1 MGSLPNLHELE
12 EAERKREKRR
22 EYELLLE
29 QRARDTSR
37 ERERLSIFAQQR
49 KQSSYNAYIMAG
61 LGIGGGSLSLTTTAT
76 NTSPLAING
85 CGNGDLSVTGTKSQA
100 TSTTAVG
107 GGGAGG
113 GGSTATTAT
122 TATATLATATTA
134 SATTMTTFSGF
145 AMLGLTKKY
154 PHPFHTHT
162 HQLQHPHQ
170 HSHHQQ
176 HHQHQQQHQQQQQHR
191 HSLTT
196 RHRVLRTRT
205 RSSGGAQ
212 NIWDEQMMEHLTAY
226 SPSPISTRSHRI
238 NPVSS
243 YQVQAALAASRRRE
257 SINSSIGA
265 TSIRRLITLNNRNC
279 RHKVPAHVRQKVWRQ
294 FSCLSVAHGLMSAV
308 LLPVMALQ
316 GSSSVWH
323 HREQWLQIGPNIGS
337 LLLSALFLLAAGMSL
352 LSTRL
357 IRRFGYTP
365 LLAGNCLAVTL
376 FLLSHLY
383 ASIYTLLPAYLLLGF
398 TLSASNSCKSALIV
412 HYGSRLSCS
421 QHECTLAAAQTLT
434 QTPSDALHE
443 EHKMFCNRD
452 QKVRR
457 LARWFRAAQ
466 DLGLIMGALLASL
479 LLACNAN
486 DWNCSTG
493 EDENGSGSGGGR
505 RNATAPTNWPQPED
519 FYNRNEHGERICGA
533 DMCPLHETTAAF
545 FWSGGVGI
553 DVDGN
558 NNNNTPSIFAG
569 FIESGSRAGGQSLL
583 WLYVLLSLIALFLS
597 VLQGRQVPPTGGRHE
612 RVAKDVTD
620 TLLFAGPLAY
630 FVGTEQGY
638 MLGDF
643 LRAFVSCSL
652 GIGMIAGA
660 LIGMG
665 LMQLIVSCTLSM
677 LLRHTKRIVVILAG
691 FFFHSCLL
699 LALSSWKPSSDD
711 SALFYVIAASWG
723 ACNGMWET
731 LLLSLVTLNHVQHD
745 HVTEVTAPLQALR
758 FLGLGVTFAAHGFLC
773 ESVKIIALVV
783 LLVISVPPYAMLEM
797 RLEAQRKATLISL

>member
-37 ERERLSIFAQQR
+37 ERERLSAFAQQR

-61 LGIGGGSLSLTTTAT
+61 LGIGGGSLSLNAAGGTGTETVGAVGTTGNGELPSGNGTNAGKSQNQALGTGSGLATTSGAPVATTT
-76 NTSPLAING
+76 G
-85 CGNGDLSVTGTKSQA
+85 
-100 TSTTAVG
+100 
-107 GGGAGG
+107 
-113 GGSTATTAT
+113 
-122 TATATLATATTA
+122 
-134 SATTMTTFSGF
+134 GF
-145 AMLGLTKKY
+145 ALLGMGMSKKY
-154 PHPFHTHT
+154 AP
-162 HQLQHPHQ
+162 QQQ
-170 HSHHQQ
+170 HSHHHQHQ
-176 HHQHQQQHQQQQQHR
+176 HHQHHQHR

-196 RHRVLRTRT
+196 RHRVLRTR
-205 RSSGGAQ
+205 SSGGAQ
-212 NIWDEQMMEHLTAY
+212 NVWDEQMMEQHLTTY

-279 RHKVPAHVRQKVWRQ
+279 RHKVPAHVRQRVWRQ
-294 FSCLSVAHGLMSAV
+294 FSCLSLAHGLMNCV

-316 GSSSVWH
+316 GSNAVWH
-323 HREQWLQIGPNIGS
+323 HREQWLPLGPEIGS
-337 LLLSALFLLAAGMSL
+337 LLLSALFLVAAGMSL
-352 LSTRL
+352 PSIRL
-357 IRRFGYTP
+357 MKRYGYGY
-365 LLAGNCLAVTL
+365 LMVANYLAVVF

-383 ASIYTLLPAYLLLGF
+383 ASIYTLLPAYLLLGV
-398 TLSASNSCKSALIV
+398 TLGGSAGSKAALIV
-412 HYGSRLSCS
+412 HFGGRLSCS
-421 QHECTLAAAQTLT
+421 CESQSQSQSQAVDVLQ
-434 QTPSDALHE
+434 E

-457 LARWFRAAQ
+457 LARWFRVAQ
-466 DLGLIMGALLASL
+466 DLGLIGGALLASI
-479 LLACNAN
+479 LLACS
-486 DWNCSTG
+486 DGDFTGDCSG
-493 EDENGSGSGGGR
+493 LVYYGNES
-505 RNATAPTNWPQPED
+505 WPPQLRD
-519 FYNRNEHGERICGA
+519 FYNRNEHGDRICGA
-533 DMCPLHETTAAF
+533 DMCPLRVHSLLAAG
-545 FWSGGVGI
+545 WANGSSI
-553 DVDGN
+553 
-558 NNNNTPSIFAG
+558 PSSVYAG
-569 FIESGSRAGGQSLL
+569 FIESEPRVAGQSLL
-583 WLYVLLSLIALFLS
+583 WLYVLFAMASLILSLTTMVDKVQATAS
-597 VLQGRQVPPTGGRHE
+597 PARPE
-612 RVAKDVTD
+612 RSRDVSITD

-630 FVGTEQGY
+630 FVGTEQAY

-643 LRAFVSCSL
+643 LRAFVTCSL

-677 LLRHTKRIVVILAG
+677 LLRHVKRIVVILAG

-731 LLLSLVTLNHVQHD
+731 LLLSLVTLNHAAHVPEVQ
-745 HVTEVTAPLQALR
+745 APLQALR
-758 FLGLGVTFAAHGFLC
+758 FLGLGLTFAGHGFLC
-773 ESVKIIALVV
+773 ESLKIIALVV
-783 LLVISVPPYAMLEM
+783 LLVISVPPYATLEI
-797 RLEAQRKATLISL
+797 RLEAQRKATLVSL

>member
-37 ERERLSIFAQQR
+37 ERERLSMFAQQR

-61 LGIGGGSLSLTTTAT
+61 LGIGGGSLSLTTTGT
-76 NTSPLAING
+76 NTLAVNG
-85 CGNGDLSVTGTKSQA
+85 HGSGNGELSTKNQS
-100 TSTTAVG
+100 TSTATVAA
-107 GGGAGG
+107 AG
-113 GGSTATTAT
+113 TTTTAT
-122 TATATLATATTA
+122 TT
-134 SATTMTTFSGF
+134 SATTMTTLSGF
-145 AMLGLTKKY
+145 AMLGLASKKY
-154 PHPFHTHT
+154 PHPFHPHT
-162 HQLQHPHQ
+162 YQHQHQ
-170 HSHHQQ
+170 HSHPHHQ
-176 HHQHQQQHQQQQQHR
+176 HQHQQQQQQQQHR

-257 SINSSIGA
+257 SLNSSIGA

-294 FSCLSVAHGLMSAV
+294 FTCLSLAHGLMSGV

-323 HREQWLQIGPNIGS
+323 HREQWLQIGPNIGA
-337 LLLSALFLLAAGMSL
+337 LLLSALFLFAAGMSL
-352 LSTRL
+352 PSTRL
-357 IRRFGYTP
+357 IRRYGYTP
-365 LLAGNCLAVTL
+365 LLAGNCVAVTL

-398 TLSASNSCKSALIV
+398 TLSASNSCKAALIV
-412 HYGSRLSCS
+412 HYGGRLSCS
-421 QHECTLAAAQTLT
+421 QHECTLGVGAAQTLT
-434 QTPSDALHE
+434 QTQPPDAFHE

-457 LARWFRAAQ
+457 LARWFRASQ
-466 DLGLIMGALLASL
+466 DLGFILGALLASV

-486 DWNCSTG
+486 DWNCSAAS
-493 EDENGSGSGGGR
+493 DDDDR
-505 RNATAPTNWPQPED
+505 VNATSPTNWPQFED

-533 DMCPLHETTAAF
+533 DMCPLQQSQLRSQLS
-545 FWSGGVGI
+545 WSTDNGTSSV
-553 DVDGN
+553 
-558 NNNNTPSIFAG
+558 SIYTG
-569 FIESGSRAGGQSLL
+569 FIESSSRAGGQSLL
-583 WLYVLLSLIALFLS
+583 WLYVALSLVALLLSLI
-597 VLQGRQVPPTGGRHE
+597 QGRQGLVTGSRQE

-630 FVGTEQGY
+630 FVGTEQSY

-652 GIGMIAGA
+652 GIGMVAGA

-691 FFFHSCLL
+691 FFFQSCLL

-773 ESVKIIALVV
+773 ESMKIIVLVV

>member
-12 EAERKREKRR
+12 AAERKREKRR

-61 LGIGGGSLSLTTTAT
+61 LGIGGGSLSLTATAT
-76 NTSPLAING
+76 ASSTVAANG
-85 CGNGDLSVTGTKSQA
+85 HGSGNGDLASGNSAKSPA
-100 TSTTAVG
+100 VAAVAPTT
-107 GGGAGG
+107 
-113 GGSTATTAT
+113 TTT
-122 TATATLATATTA
+122 TATATATSSSSVAATKML
-134 SATTMTTFSGF
+134 SSF
-145 AMLGLTKKY
+145 AMLGLVTKKY
-154 PHPFHTHT
+154 SHPY
-162 HQLQHPHQ
+162 HPHQ
-170 HSHHQQ
+170 QHQHQHHHQQ
-176 HHQHQQQHQQQQQHR
+176 HQQHQQHHQHR

-212 NIWDEQMMEHLTAY
+212 NLWDEQMMEHLAAY

-279 RHKVPAHVRQKVWRQ
+279 RHKVPAHVRQRVWRQ
-294 FSCLSVAHGLMSAV
+294 FTCLSIGHGLMSAV

-316 GSSSVWH
+316 GSNSVWH
-323 HREQWLQIGPNIGS
+323 HREQWLPLGPNIGS
-337 LLLSALFLLAAGMSL
+337 LLLSALFLLAACTSL
-352 LSTRL
+352 PSTRL

-365 LLAGNCLAVTL
+365 LLTLNSVAVSL

-383 ASIYTLLPAYLLLGF
+383 ASIYTLLPAYLLLGL
-398 TLSASNSCKSALIV
+398 TVSAATSCKAALIV
-412 HYGSRLSCS
+412 HYGGRLSCS
-421 QHECTLAAAQTLT
+421 QQECTAQTQTLT
-434 QTPSDALHE
+434 ASDALHE

-457 LARWFRAAQ
+457 LARWFRAAH
-466 DLGLIMGALLASL
+466 DMGLILGALLASL
-479 LLACNAN
+479 LLHCNVNNSSCLPAN
-486 DWNCSTG
+486 GTA
-493 EDENGSGSGGGR
+493 ENHL
-505 RNATAPTNWPQPED
+505 PQPEN

-533 DMCPLHETTAAF
+533 DMCPLLE
-545 FWSGGVGI
+545 SQYQMDNGSR
-553 DVDGN
+553 
-558 NNNNTPSIFAG
+558 SIYAD
-569 FIESGSRAGGQSLL
+569 FIESGARAGGQSLL
-583 WLYVLLSLIALFLS
+583 WVYVLLSVMALLLS
-597 VLQGRQVPPTGGRHE
+597 LVPGRQVQVLVSGHVRYE
-612 RVAKDVTD
+612 RAAKDVTD
-620 TLLFAGPLAY
+620 TLLFAGPLSY

-643 LRAFVSCSL
+643 LRAFFSCSL
-652 GIGMIAGA
+652 GISLVPGA

-731 LLLSLVTLNHVQHD
+731 LLLSLVTLNHVQHE
-745 HVTEVTAPLQALR
+745 HVTEVTAPMQGLR
-758 FLGLGVTFAAHGFLC
+758 FLGLAITFAAHGFLC
-773 ESVKIIALVV
+773 ESLKIIALVV
-783 LLVISVPPYAMLEM
+783 LLVICVPPYAMLEM

>member
-37 ERERLSIFAQQR
+37 ERERLSAFAQQR

-61 LGIGGGSLSLTTTAT
+61 LGIGGGSLSLNAAGGTGTAATGNGELPSGNGTTA
-76 NTSPLAING
+76 G
-85 CGNGDLSVTGTKSQA
+85 KSQNQAAGTGSGLA
-100 TSTTAVG
+100 TSS
-107 GGGAGG
+107 GAPV
-113 GGSTATTAT
+113 ATTG
-122 TATATLATATTA
+122 
-134 SATTMTTFSGF
+134 GF
-145 AMLGLTKKY
+145 AMLGMSKKY
-154 PHPFHTHT
+154 AP
-162 HQLQHPHQ
+162 
-170 HSHHQQ
+170 HSH
-176 HHQHQQQHQQQQQHR
+176 HHQHQHHHQHR

-196 RHRVLRTRT
+196 RHRVLRTR
-205 RSSGGAQ
+205 SSGGAH
-212 NIWDEQMMEHLTAY
+212 NVWDEQMMEQHLTTY

-279 RHKVPAHVRQKVWRQ
+279 RHKVPAQVRQKVWRQ
-294 FSCLSVAHGLMSAV
+294 FSCLSLAHGLMNCV

-316 GSSSVWH
+316 GSNAVWH
-323 HREQWLQIGPNIGS
+323 HREQWLPLGPEIGS
-337 LLLSALFLLAAGMSL
+337 LLLSALFLVAAGMSL
-352 LSTRL
+352 PSIRL
-357 IRRFGYTP
+357 MKRYGYGY
-365 LLAGNCLAVTL
+365 LLVANYLAVVL

-383 ASIYTLLPAYLLLGF
+383 ASIYTLLPAYLLLGV
-398 TLSASNSCKSALIV
+398 TLGGSGGSKAALIV
-412 HYGSRLSCS
+412 HFGGKLSCS
-421 QHECTLAAAQTLT
+421 CESQQSHAAVDVLQ
-434 QTPSDALHE
+434 E

-457 LARWFRAAQ
+457 LARWFRVAQ
-466 DLGLIMGALLASL
+466 DLGLIGGALLASI
-479 LLACNAN
+479 LLACS
-486 DWNCSTG
+486 DGDFTGDCSG
-493 EDENGSGSGGGR
+493 LVYYGNES
-505 RNATAPTNWPQPED
+505 WPPQLRD
-519 FYNRNEHGERICGA
+519 FYNRNEHGDRICGA
-533 DMCPLHETTAAF
+533 DMCPLRVKSLLAAG
-545 FWSGGVGI
+545 WANGSSI
-553 DVDGN
+553 
-558 NNNNTPSIFAG
+558 PSSVYAG
-569 FIESGSRAGGQSLL
+569 FIESEPRVAGQSLL
-583 WLYVLLSLIALFLS
+583 WLYVLFSLISLMLSLMIMVDKVQTTAS
-597 VLQGRQVPPTGGRHE
+597 SRPE
-612 RVAKDVTD
+612 RLRDVSITD

-630 FVGTEQGY
+630 FVGTEQAY

-643 LRAFVSCSL
+643 LRAFVTCSL

-677 LLRHTKRIVVILAG
+677 LLRHVKRIVVILAG

-731 LLLSLVTLNHVQHD
+731 LLLSLVTLNHASHVPEVQ
-745 HVTEVTAPLQALR
+745 APLQALR
-758 FLGLGVTFAAHGFLC
+758 FLGLGLTFAGHGFLC
-773 ESVKIIALVV
+773 ESLKIIALVV
-783 LLVISVPPYAMLEM
+783 LLVISVPPYATLEI
-797 RLEAQRKATLISL
+797 RLEAQRKATLVSL

>member
-37 ERERLSIFAQQR
+37 ERERLSAFARQR

-61 LGIGGGSLSLTTTAT
+61 LGIGGGSLSLTATGGAATGNGELPSGNGTNAGKSQNVQTLGTETVLAT
-76 NTSPLAING
+76 N
-85 CGNGDLSVTGTKSQA
+85 SVAPVA
-100 TSTTAVG
+100 T
-107 GGGAGG
+107 
-113 GGSTATTAT
+113 
-122 TATATLATATTA
+122 
-134 SATTMTTFSGF
+134 SGF
-145 AMLGLTKKY
+145 AMLGMSKKY
-154 PHPFHTHT
+154 AP
-162 HQLQHPHQ
+162 
-170 HSHHQQ
+170 HSHHHQ
-176 HHQHQQQHQQQQQHR
+176 HHQHQHHQHR

-196 RHRVLRTRT
+196 RHRVLRTR
-205 RSSGGAQ
+205 SSGGAQ
-212 NIWDEQMMEHLTAY
+212 NVWDEQMMEHLTTY

-279 RHKVPAHVRQKVWRQ
+279 RHKVSAQVRQKVWRQ
-294 FSCLSVAHGLMSAV
+294 FSCLSLAHGLMNCV

-316 GSSSVWH
+316 GSNAVWH
-323 HREQWLQIGPNIGS
+323 HREQWLRLGPEFGS
-337 LLLSALFLLAAGMSL
+337 LLLSALFLVAAGMSL
-352 LSTRL
+352 PS
-357 IRRFGYTP
+357 IRVMKRYGYGS
-365 LLAGNCLAVTL
+365 LLAANSVAVVL

-383 ASIYTLLPAYLLLGF
+383 ASIYTLLPAYLLLGV
-398 TLSASNSCKSALIV
+398 TLSGSACSKAALIV
-412 HYGSRLSCS
+412 HFGGKLSCS
-421 QHECTLAAAQTLT
+421 CESQQSQAAV
-434 QTPSDALHE
+434 DVLHE

-457 LARWFRAAQ
+457 LARWFRVSQ
-466 DLGLIMGALLASL
+466 DLGLIGGALLASF
-479 LLACNAN
+479 LLACS
-486 DWNCSTG
+486 DGDFTGDCSG
-493 EDENGSGSGGGR
+493 LVYYGNES
-505 RNATAPTNWPQPED
+505 WPPQLRD
-519 FYNRNEHGERICGA
+519 FYNRNEHGDRICGA
-533 DMCPLHETTAAF
+533 DMCPLRVQSLLA
-545 FWSGGVGI
+545 VGWANGSSI
-553 DVDGN
+553 
-558 NNNNTPSIFAG
+558 PSSIYAG
-569 FIESGSRAGGQSLL
+569 FIESEPRVAGQSLL
-583 WLYVLLSLIALFLS
+583 SVYILFSLISLILSLIMM
-597 VLQGRQVPPTGGRHE
+597 VDKVQTTGPSRPE
-612 RVAKDVTD
+612 RLRDVSITD

-630 FVGTEQGY
+630 FVGTEQAY

-643 LRAFVSCSL
+643 LRAFVTCSL

-677 LLRHTKRIVVILAG
+677 LLRHVKRIVVILAG

-731 LLLSLVTLNHVQHD
+731 LLLSLVTLNHAG
-745 HVTEVTAPLQALR
+745 HVTEVQAPLQALR
-758 FLGLGVTFAAHGFLC
+758 FLGLGLTFAGHGFLC
-773 ESVKIIALVV
+773 ESLKIIALVV
-783 LLVISVPPYAMLEM
+783 LLVISVPPYATLEI
-797 RLEAQRKATLISL
+797 RLEAQRKATLVSL

>member
-1 MGSLPNLHELE
+1 MNVKPIETCESYSAKAEVEEINLKMGSLPNLHELE

-29 QRARDTSR
+29 QRTRDTSR
-37 ERERLSIFAQQR
+37 ERERLSLFAQQR
-49 KQSSYNAYIMAG
+49 KQSSYNAYLMAG
-61 LGIGGGSLSLTTTAT
+61 LGIGGGSLSLTTTGT
-76 NTSPLAING
+76 NTMGVNG
-85 CGNGDLSVTGTKSQA
+85 H
-100 TSTTAVG
+100 G
-107 GGGAGG
+107 GGGGNGEVNSATATKNQST
-113 GGSTATTAT
+113 STATVAGGTTTAAT
-122 TATATLATATTA
+122 TT
-134 SATTMTTFSGF
+134 SATTMTTLSGF
-145 AMLGLTKKY
+145 AMLGLATKKY
-154 PHPFHTHT
+154 PHPFLPHTYQ
-162 HQLQHPHQ
+162 HQHQHQ
-170 HSHHQQ
+170 HSHH
-176 HHQHQQQHQQQQQHR
+176 HQQQHQQHR

-294 FSCLSVAHGLMSAV
+294 FTCLSVAHGLMSAV

-337 LLLSALFLLAAGMSL
+337 LLLSALFLLAAGFSL
-352 LSTRL
+352 PSTRL
-357 IRRFGYTP
+357 IRRYGYTP

-398 TLSASNSCKSALIV
+398 TLSASNSCKASLIV
-412 HYGSRLSCS
+412 HYGGRLSCS
-421 QHECTLAAAQTLT
+421 QHECSLGATQTLT

-457 LARWFRAAQ
+457 LARWFRASQ
-466 DLGLIMGALLASL
+466 DLGFILGALLASL

-486 DWNCSTG
+486 DWSCSAARDD
-493 EDENGSGSGGGR
+493 DEV
-505 RNATAPTNWPQPED
+505 NATSPTNWPQPED

-533 DMCPLHETTAAF
+533 DMCPLQPSQSQSQSQSQLS
-545 FWSGGVGI
+545 WSN
-553 DVDGN
+553 D
-558 NNNNTPSIFAG
+558 NNTSSIYTG
-569 FIESGSRAGGQSLL
+569 FIESGARAGGQSLL
-583 WLYVLLSLIALFLS
+583 WLYVGLSIVSFLLSL
-597 VLQGRQVPPTGGRHE
+597 VHGRQGLATGGRQE
-612 RVAKDVTD
+612 RAAKDVTD

-630 FVGTEQGY
+630 FVGTEQSY

-731 LLLSLVTLNHVQHD
+731 LLLTLVTLNHVQHE
-745 HVTEVTAPLQALR
+745 HVTDVTAPLQALR
-758 FLGLGVTFAAHGFLC
+758 FLGLGITFAAHGFLC
-773 ESVKIIALVV
+773 ESMKIIALVV
-783 LLVISVPPYAMLEM
+783 LLVISVPPYAMLEI

>member
-12 EAERKREKRR
+12 EEERKREKRR

-29 QRARDTSR
+29 QRVLDTSR
-37 ERERLSIFAQQR
+37 ERERLSMFAQQR

-61 LGIGGGSLSLTTTAT
+61 LGIGGGGGSLSLTMTTGT
-76 NTSPLAING
+76 NTAAVNG
-85 CGNGDLSVTGTKSQA
+85 GNANGEVSSGHGTKNQS
-100 TSTTAVG
+100 TSTTA
-107 GGGAGG
+107 
-113 GGSTATTAT
+113 TTTAA
-122 TATATLATATTA
+122 ATVATTA
-134 SATTMTTFSGF
+134 SATTMTTLTGL
-145 AMLGLTKKY
+145 AMLGMAGKKY
-154 PHPFHTHT
+154 PHPFHSHT
-162 HQLQHPHQ
+162 YQQHQYPHQHQ
-170 HSHHQQ
+170 HSHHHGQQ
-176 HHQHQQQHQQQQQHR
+176 QQQQQHR

-212 NIWDEQMMEHLTAY
+212 NIWDEQMMEHLAAY

-294 FSCLSVAHGLMSAV
+294 FTCLSVAHGLMSAV

-316 GSSSVWH
+316 GSSAVWH
-323 HREQWLQIGPNIGS
+323 HREQWLRIGPNIGS
-337 LLLSALFLLAAGMSL
+337 LLLSALFLLAAAMCL
-352 LSTRL
+352 PSTRL
-357 IRRFGYTP
+357 IRRYGYTP
-365 LLAGNCLAVTL
+365 LLAANCVAVTL

-383 ASIYTLLPAYLLLGF
+383 ASIYTLLPAYLLLGL
-398 TLSASNSCKSALIV
+398 TLSAANSCKAALIV
-412 HYGSRLSCS
+412 HYGGRLSCS
-421 QHECTLAAAQTLT
+421 QHECAFGATQTLT
-434 QTPSDALHE
+434 ATPAEALHE

-457 LARWFRAAQ
+457 LARWFRASQ
-466 DLGLIMGALLASL
+466 DIGLIAGALLASL

-486 DWNCSTG
+486 DWSCSAAS
-493 EDENGSGSGGGR
+493 EELLQES
-505 RNATAPTNWPQPED
+505 NATLPTNLPQFED

-533 DMCPLHETTAAF
+533 DMCPLHHTQLSWTATQLNGGNENGS
-545 FWSGGVGI
+545 SGSGAS
-553 DVDGN
+553 
-558 NNNNTPSIFAG
+558 SIYAG
-569 FIESGSRAGGQSLL
+569 FIESSSRAGGQALL
-583 WLYVLLSLIALFLS
+583 WLYVLLSLVALLLS
-597 VLQGRQVPPTGGRHE
+597 LIQGRQGLATSGRQE
-612 RVAKDVTD
+612 RAAKDVSD

-630 FVGTEQGY
+630 FVGTEQSY

-731 LLLSLVTLNHVQHD
+731 LLLSLVTLNHVQHE

-773 ESVKIIALVV
+773 ESMKIIALVV

>member
-37 ERERLSIFAQQR
+37 ERERLSAFAQQR

-61 LGIGGGSLSLTTTAT
+61 LGIGGGGGSLINSGAGTATGNGELPSGNGTSSSGKGAQGMMGPAVLANASGAAAPPLVATTTA
-76 NTSPLAING
+76 
-85 CGNGDLSVTGTKSQA
+85 
-100 TSTTAVG
+100 
-107 GGGAGG
+107 
-113 GGSTATTAT
+113 
-122 TATATLATATTA
+122 ATL
-134 SATTMTTFSGF
+134 SGF
-145 AMLGLTKKY
+145 GMLGLGKKY
-154 PHPFHTHT
+154 AP
-162 HQLQHPHQ
+162 
-170 HSHHQQ
+170 HSHHHQ
-176 HHQHQQQHQQQQQHR
+176 HHHQHR

-196 RHRVLRTRT
+196 RHRVLRTR
-205 RSSGGAQ
+205 SSGGNQ
-212 NIWDEQMMEHLTAY
+212 NVWDEQMMEQRLTTY

-294 FSCLSVAHGLMSAV
+294 FSCLSLAHGLMNAV

-316 GSSSVWH
+316 GSNAVWH
-323 HREQWLQIGPNIGS
+323 HREQWLPLGPDVGS
-337 LLLSALFLLAAGMSL
+337 LLLAALFLVAAGMSL
-352 LSTRL
+352 PSIRL
-357 IRRFGYTP
+357 MRRYGYAP
-365 LLAGNCLAVTL
+365 LLAANYLAVAL

-398 TLSASNSCKSALIV
+398 TLSGAACSKAALIV
-412 HYGSRLSCS
+412 HYGGKLSCPQQHSCES
-421 QHECTLAAAQTLT
+421 QQSQAAV
-434 QTPSDALHE
+434 DVLHE

-457 LARWFRAAQ
+457 LARWFRASQ
-466 DLGLIMGALLASL
+466 DLGLIAGALLASL
-479 LLACNAN
+479 LLACSEG
-486 DWNCSTG
+486 DWSGDCSG
-493 EDENGSGSGGGR
+493 LVDNGNES
-505 RNATAPTNWPQPED
+505 WPPQLRD

-533 DMCPLHETTAAF
+533 DMCPLRVQSLLATNYANGTAL
-545 FWSGGVGI
+545 
-553 DVDGN
+553 
-558 NNNNTPSIFAG
+558 PSSIYAG
-569 FIESGSRAGGQSLL
+569 FIESEPRVAGQSLL
-583 WLYVLLSLIALFLS
+583 WLYVLFALVSLLLSLVVGVGKVHS
-597 VLQGRQVPPTGGRHE
+597 TGSSRPE
-612 RVAKDVTD
+612 RSGSSSGSSRDVTITD

-630 FVGTEQGY
+630 FVGTEQAY

-643 LRAFVSCSL
+643 LRAFVTCSL

-677 LLRHTKRIVVILAG
+677 LLRHVKRIVVILAG

-731 LLLSLVTLNHVQHD
+731 LLLSLVTLNHAG
-745 HVTEVTAPLQALR
+745 HVAEVSAPLLGLR
-758 FLGLGVTFAAHGFLC
+758 FLGLGLTFAGHGFLC
-773 ESVKIIALVV
+773 ESLKVIALVV
-783 LLVISVPPYAMLEM
+783 LLVISVPPYATLEI
-797 RLEAQRKATLISL
+797 RLEAQRKATLVSL

>member
-37 ERERLSIFAQQR
+37 ERERLSQFAQQR
-49 KQSSYNAYIMAG
+49 KQFSYNAYIMAG
-61 LGIGGGSLSLTTTAT
+61 LGIGGGVGGGSLCLTAANGHGNGELTSVNGIKAQSLAETTTTTTAT
-76 NTSPLAING
+76 TTTTTTQA
-85 CGNGDLSVTGTKSQA
+85 TGT
-100 TSTTAVG
+100 TT
-107 GGGAGG
+107 
-113 GGSTATTAT
+113 
-122 TATATLATATTA
+122 L
-134 SATTMTTFSGF
+134 SGF
-145 AMLGLTKKY
+145 AMLGLAGSLMSAKKY
-154 PHPFHTHT
+154 PHPYHQHTHPHTHT
-162 HQLQHPHQ
+162 HPHPH
-170 HSHHQQ
+170 H
-176 HHQHQQQHQQQQQHR
+176 QHR

-205 RSSGGAQ
+205 RSSGGPH
-212 NIWDEQMMEHLTAY
+212 NVWDDQLMEHMTGY

-243 YQVQAALAASRRRE
+243 YQVQAALAVSRRRE

-279 RHKVPAHVRQKVWRQ
+279 RHKVPAHVRQRVWRQ
-294 FSCLSVAHGLMSAV
+294 FSCLSIAHGLMSAV

-323 HREQWLQIGPNIGS
+323 HREQWLPLGPNIGS
-337 LLLSALFLLAAGMSL
+337 LLLSALFLLAAV
-352 LSTRL
+352 LSVPGTRL
-357 IRRFGYTP
+357 IRRFGYMP
-365 LLAGNCLAVTL
+365 LLAANSLAVSL
-376 FLLSHLY
+376 FLLAHLY
-383 ASIYTLLPAYLLLGF
+383 ASIYTLLPAYLVLGI
-398 TLSASNSCKSALIV
+398 TLSAANSCKAALIV
-412 HYGSRLSCS
+412 HFGGKLSCA
-421 QHECTLAAAQTLT
+421 QHECPLVGTQTQTQTL
-434 QTPSDALHE
+434 TPSDALHE

-457 LARWFRAAQ
+457 LARWYRAAQ
-466 DLGLIMGALLASL
+466 DLGLILGALLASL

-486 DWNCSTG
+486 DWNCSAGTV
-493 EDENGSGSGGGR
+493 EALPNG
-505 RNATAPTNWPQPED
+505 TEPPPED
-519 FYNRNEHGERICGA
+519 FYNRNEHDERICGA
-533 DMCPLHETTAAF
+533 DMCPLQLLQLNWPANSTR
-545 FWSGGVGI
+545 
-553 DVDGN
+553 
-558 NNNNTPSIFAG
+558 SIYAG
-569 FIESGSRAGGQSLL
+569 FIESGDRAGGQSLL
-583 WLYVLLSLIALFLS
+583 WLYELLSLLALMLS
-597 VLQGRQVPPTGGRHE
+597 MLQGRRLLAVAGRHE
-612 RVAKDVTD
+612 RVVKDATD

-652 GIGMIAGA
+652 GISMIPGA

-731 LLLSLVTLNHVQHD
+731 LLLSLITLNHVQHD
-745 HVTEVTAPLQALR
+745 QVTEVNASLQALR
-758 FLGLGVTFAAHGFLC
+758 FLGLAITFAAHGFLC

-783 LLVISVPPYAMLEM
+783 LLVICVPPYAMLEM

>member
-37 ERERLSIFAQQR
+37 ERERLSAFAQQR

-61 LGIGGGSLSLTTTAT
+61 LGIGGGSLSLTAT
-76 NTSPLAING
+76 
-85 CGNGDLSVTGTKSQA
+85 GNGNGELPSGNGTGSGMSQSQA
-100 TSTTAVG
+100 T
-107 GGGAGG
+107 GGANP
-113 GGSTATTAT
+113 ATTT
-122 TATATLATATTA
+122 TTL
-134 SATTMTTFSGF
+134 SGF

-154 PHPFHTHT
+154 QHH
-162 HQLQHPHQ
+162 HPHQ
-170 HSHHQQ
+170 HQ
-176 HHQHQQQHQQQQQHR
+176 HQHQHR

-196 RHRVLRTRT
+196 RHRVLRTR
-205 RSSGGAQ
+205 SSGGTQ
-212 NIWDEQMMEHLTAY
+212 NVWDEQMMEVSHLTTY

-279 RHKVPAHVRQKVWRQ
+279 RHKVPAHVRQKAWRQ
-294 FSCLSVAHGLMSAV
+294 FTCLSLAHGLMNCV

-316 GSSSVWH
+316 SSNAVWH
-323 HREQWLQIGPNIGS
+323 HREQWLPLGPDVGS
-337 LLLSALFLLAAGMSL
+337 LLLSLLFLVAAGMSL
-352 LSTRL
+352 PSLRL
-357 IRRFGYTP
+357 IRRYGYTP
-365 LLAGNCLAVTL
+365 LLAANYLAVTL
-376 FLLSHLY
+376 FLVSHLY
-383 ASIYTLLPAYLLLGF
+383 ASIYTLLPAYLLLGM
-398 TLSASNSCKSALIV
+398 TISGAGGSKAALIV
-412 HYGSRLSCS
+412 HYGGKLSCS
-421 QHECTLAAAQTLT
+421 QQQQHSCDSQQAQDVLV
-434 QTPSDALHE
+434 HE

-457 LARWFRAAQ
+457 LARWFRASQ
-466 DLGLIMGALLASL
+466 DLGLIVGALLASL
-479 LLACNAN
+479 LLACTHGDWSTDCNA
-486 DWNCSTG
+486 
-493 EDENGSGSGGGR
+493 SGSS
-505 RNATAPTNWPQPED
+505 NDSWPPQLRD

-533 DMCPLHETTAAF
+533 DMCPLRVQSLLAVG
-545 FWSGGVGI
+545 WSNGSSSPGRSGS
-553 DVDGN
+553 
-558 NNNNTPSIFAG
+558 SIYSG
-569 FIESGSRAGGQSLL
+569 FIESGPRVSGESLL
-583 WLYVLLSLIALFLS
+583 WLYILFSLAALTLSLLMVVVGKVQATGLL
-597 VLQGRQVPPTGGRHE
+597 RPTERSGAGGGSLRE
-612 RVAKDVTD
+612 VSITD

-630 FVGTEQGY
+630 FVGTEQAY

-677 LLRHTKRIVVILAG
+677 LLRHVKRIVVILAG

-731 LLLSLVTLNHVQHD
+731 LLLSLVTLNHAG
-745 HVTEVTAPLQALR
+745 HVAEVSAPLQGLR
-758 FLGLGVTFAAHGFLC
+758 FLGLGLTFAGHGFLC

-783 LLVISVPPYAMLEM
+783 LLVISVPPYATLEI